1 MNSIKNDFTN
11 MNINDFIIDE
21 NVKLPKDK
29 SKDIKQII
37 DNEIKNEPTIIEN
50 EPTIIKDGRK
60 HYYLIGTKLYKVK
73 RDKSQGKLFGSYI
86 DGKIIE

>member
-1 MNSIKNDFTN
+1 MYVIASHRNELCGGSGLSVAHVSGN
-11 MNINDFIIDE
+11 MQAAYGTVGQVKKESNINE
-21 NVKLPKDK
+21 N
-29 SKDIKQII
+29 
-37 DNEIKNEPTIIEN
+37 KNN

-60 HYYLIGTKLYKVK
+60 QYYLIDTKLYKVK

>member
-1 MNSIKNDFTN
+1 MYKLIGLTQDEIKLFDTTS
-11 MNINDFIIDE
+11 DE
-21 NVKLPKDK
+21 NVKLSKDK
-29 SKDIKQII
+29 SKDTKQII
-37 DNEIKNEPTIIEN
+37 DNKIKNN

-60 HYYLIGTKLYKVK
+60 QYYLIDTKLYKVK